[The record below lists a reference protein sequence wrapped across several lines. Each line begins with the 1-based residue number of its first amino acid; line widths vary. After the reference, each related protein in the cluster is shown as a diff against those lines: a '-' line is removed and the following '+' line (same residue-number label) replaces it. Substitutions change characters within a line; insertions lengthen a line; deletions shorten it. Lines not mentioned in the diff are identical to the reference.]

1 MDQGKE
7 GRFKKGGRGERGR
20 KRERERERI
29 YKEPREEGNM
39 EGERRKDEIW
49 RRECHYIQA

>member
-20 KRERERERI
+20 KRGRERI